1 MFIVPMSVTNSKYYN
16 EIVGRL
22 VKENIKVK
30 DFILMVSKENLLKRL
45 DKRGNSTK
53 WTYQQVDRC
62 INAFES
68 NFNGQ
73 KINTNDKNIEEVVLE
88 ILRLLEKD

>member
-22 VKENIKVK
+22 GK

-73 KINTNDKNIEEVVLE
+73 KINTNDKNIEKVILE